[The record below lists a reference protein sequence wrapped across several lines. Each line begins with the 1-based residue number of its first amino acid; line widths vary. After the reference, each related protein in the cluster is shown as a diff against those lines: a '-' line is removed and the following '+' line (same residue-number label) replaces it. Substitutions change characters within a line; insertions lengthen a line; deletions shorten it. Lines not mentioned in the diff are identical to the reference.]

1 MHVGKM
7 ACFDDGRGG
16 HVGEMACL
24 VMACAELFLHV

>member
-1 MHVGKM
+1 MHVGEM